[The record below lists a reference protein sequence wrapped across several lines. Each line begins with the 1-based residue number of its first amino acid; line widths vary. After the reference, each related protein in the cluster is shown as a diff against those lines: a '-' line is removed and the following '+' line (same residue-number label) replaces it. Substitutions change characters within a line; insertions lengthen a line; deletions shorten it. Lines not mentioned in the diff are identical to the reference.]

1 MPSFTSHEGLRE
13 NLQVFFNSIHCESF
27 FYKSLL
33 PAKILISLKI
43 RLLKLEALRGFAALY
58 VLLHHVSSSYLGLK
72 SSFVGFPF
80 RFGQEAVLVFF
91 LLSGF
96 VIHYSFQLSPR
107 QDFADYLIK
116 RARRIYPIFIIALF
130 LSLLTA
136 FFCAD
141 VFICGD
147 ILRSFLGNMLMLQD
161 HPGRPSPWFLPF
173 CGNDP
178 LWSLAYEWWF
188 YMLYFPL
195 TKFCPARWQK
205 VLVFSLAGIGI
216 AFDSFFP
223 NPPFHY
229 LALLP
234 VWWFGVEMAK
244 EYLASGRITLCGQR
258 TYLFLLLVPLIFYL
272 TVALEWHFCGKP
284 LALIAYPLVD
294 LRYFVSTLG
303 LFFMALI
310 WRQFDFVGYEILSRP
325 FIFIGTIS
333 YALYVFHYPLI
344 LRLRLFGD
352 NHLFYVD
359 LFLRLLLAFALS
371 FVVEQYFQP
380 WINRLTSSWANK
392 PPRNQ

>member
-1 MPSFTSHEGLRE
+1 
-13 NLQVFFNSIHCESF
+13 
-27 FYKSLL
+27 L
-33 PAKILISLKI
+33 PAKILIPLKI

-72 SSFVGFPF
+72 SSFIGFPL

-107 QDFADYLIK
+107 KDFADYLIK

-141 VFICGD
+141 LLIWED

-195 TKFCPARWQK
+195 VKFCSSGWQK

-216 AFDSFFP
+216 FFDSLLP
-223 NPPFHY
+223 NSPCHY

-244 EYLASGRITLCGQR
+244 EYLASGSITLSGQR
-258 TYLFLLLVPLIFYL
+258 AYLFLLLVPLVSYL
-272 TVALEWHFCGKP
+272 VITLDWHFSGKP
-284 LALIAYPLVD
+284 LAFITYPLVD
-294 LRYFVSTLG
+294 LRYFISTLI

-310 WRQFDFVGYEILSRP
+310 WRRFDFVGYKVMSRP
-325 FIFIGTIS
+325 LIFIGTFS
-333 YALYVFHYPLI
+333 YALYVFHYPII
-344 LRLRLFGD
+344 LHLRLFS
-352 NHLFYVD
+352 HPSYFFFD
-359 LFLRLLLAFALS
+359 LFIRLLFCFWLS
-371 FVVEQYFQP
+371 FVIERYFQT
-380 WINRLTSSWANK
+380 WVNRVTNHWFAKNLY
-392 PPRNQ
+392 P

>member
-1 MPSFTSHEGLRE
+1 
-13 NLQVFFNSIHCESF
+13 
-27 FYKSLL
+27 
-33 PAKILISLKI
+33 LKH
-43 RLLKLEALRGFAALY
+43 RLLKLEALRGFVALY
-58 VLLHHVSSSYLGLK
+58 VLLHHVSSTYLGLK

-116 RARRIYPIFIIALF
+116 RARRIYPIFMIALF

-136 FFCAD
+136 FLST
-141 VFICGD
+141 D
-147 ILRSFLGNMLMLQD
+147 ILDWGATLHSFLGNMLMLQD

-195 TKFCPARWQK
+195 VKYIPSGWQK
-205 VLVFSLAGIGI
+205 FLVFSLACVGI

-223 NPPFHY
+223 NPPCHY

-244 EYLASGRITLCGQR
+244 EYLTSGRITLCGQR
-258 TYLFLLLVPLIFYL
+258 AYLFLLLVPLVSYL
-272 TVALEWHFCGKP
+272 TATLEWHFSGKP
-284 LALIAYPLVD
+284 LAFIAYPLVD
-294 LRYFVSTLG
+294 LRYFVSTFG

-310 WRQFDFVGYEILSRP
+310 WRQFNFVGYGILSRP
-325 FIFIGTIS
+325 LIFIGTIS

-371 FVVEQYFQP
+371 FVVERYFQP
-380 WINRLTSSWANK
+380 WINQLTSPAGNRVPNS
-392 PPRNQ
+392 Q

>member
-1 MPSFTSHEGLRE
+1 
-13 NLQVFFNSIHCESF
+13 
-27 FYKSLL
+27 L
-33 PAKILISLKI
+33 PAKILISLKH

-72 SSFVGFPF
+72 SSFIGFPF

-107 QDFADYLIK
+107 QGFTGYLIK

-130 LSLLTA
+130 ISFLTA
-136 FFCAD
+136 FLSAD
-141 VFICGD
+141 LLIWGD
-147 ILRSFLGNMLMLQD
+147 IMRSFFGNMLMLQD
-161 HPGRPSPWFLPF
+161 HPSRLSLWFLPF

-195 TKFCPARWQK
+195 MKFCPPRWQK
-205 VLVFSLAGIGI
+205 YLVFSLAGIGI

-223 NPPFHY
+223 NPPCHY

-244 EYLASGRITLCGQR
+244 EFLASGRITLCGQR
-258 TYLFLLLVPLIFYL
+258 NYLFLLLVPLIFYL
-272 TVALEWHFCGKP
+272 TVTLDWHFSGKH

-303 LFFMALI
+303 LFFMALF
-310 WRQFDFVGYEILSRP
+310 WRQFSFAGYGILSRP
-325 FIFIGTIS
+325 LIFIGTIS

-352 NHLFYVD
+352 DHLFYVD
-359 LFLRLLLAFALS
+359 LFVRLLLAFALS
-371 FVVEQYFQP
+371 FLVERYFQP
-380 WINRLTSSWANK
+380 WINQLTSPA
-392 PPRNQ
+392 RNRVPNSQ

>member
-1 MPSFTSHEGLRE
+1 MKH
-13 NLQVFFNSIHCESF
+13 
-27 FYKSLL
+27 
-33 PAKILISLKI
+33 

-72 SSFVGFPF
+72 SSFIGFPF

-96 VIHYSFQLSPR
+96 VIHYSFHFSPR
-107 QDFADYLIK
+107 QGFVDYLIK
-116 RARRIYPIFIIALF
+116 RTRRIYPIFIIALF
-130 LSLLTA
+130 LSLLAA
-136 FFCAD
+136 FLGAD
-141 VFICGD
+141 LLIWGD
-147 ILRSFLGNMLMLQD
+147 LLHSFLGNMLMLQD

-195 TKFCPARWQK
+195 VKYCPSGWQRF
-205 VLVFSLAGIGI
+205 LVFSLAGIGI

-223 NPPFHY
+223 NPPCHY

-244 EYLASGRITLCGQR
+244 EFLASGRITLYGQR
-258 TYLFLLLVPLIFYL
+258 TYLSLLLVPLIFYL
-272 TVALEWHFCGKP
+272 AVTLNWHFSGKP

-303 LFFMALI
+303 LFFMALF
-310 WRQFDFVGYEILSRP
+310 WRRLDFSGHRIFSRP
-325 FIFIGTIS
+325 LIFIGTFS

-344 LRLRLFGD
+344 FRLRLFGD
-352 NHLFYVD
+352 NHLFYLD

-371 FVVEQYFQP
+371 FFVERYFQP
-380 WINRLTSSWANK
+380 WINRLTSPCADRLPLS
-392 PPRNQ
+392 P